1 MQNNTLLDTSATE
14 AWRAAKET
22 AAGVFQT
29 QEYRRFIDYLY
40 EKFPSRFGRIAGAK
54 LERDYLRIVDHH
66 LDYLVPRML
75 AHMQPN
81 VQRVLDFGCGS
92 GGSAIALALV
102 FPEVR
107 FFGTD
112 IDVGEVE
119 VARERAKLYGV
130 SDRCEFAHVEASR
143 RLPFPDGSFDFC
155 LCSSVIEYAV
165 DMDVR
170 RFCVQEMMRLVAPG
184 GLLFFSVPNR
194 LYPFEVHSRKWGWN
208 YFPKLLKAR
217 TVDST
222 AWEVRRLARPTRLR
236 LQGTPIA
243 QFFRPWSNFCFQ
255 KLN

>member
-1 MQNNTLLDTSATE
+1 MQNNTQVDSSPAV
-14 AWRAAKET
+14 AWRMAKEQ
-22 AAGVFQT
+22 AARISET
-29 QEYRRFIDYLY
+29 RDYKSFIDYLHR
-40 EKFPSRFGRIAGAK
+40 KFPSRFGRIAPAK
-54 LERDYLRIVDHH
+54 LEQDYLRIVDHH
-66 LDYLVPRML
+66 LDYLVPRMIP
-75 AHMQPN
+75 HMQPN
-81 VQRVLDFGCGS
+81 VRRVLDFGCGS
-92 GGSAIALALV
+92 GGSAIALAMV
-102 FPEVR
+102 FPDVR

-112 IDVGEVE
+112 IDLGEIE

-130 SDRCEFAHVEASR
+130 SDRCEFAHVEESR
-143 RLPFPDGSFDFC
+143 RLPFPDGSFDFS

-170 RFCVQEMMRLVAPG
+170 RFCVQEMMRLVSPG

-236 LQGTPIA
+236 LQSTPIA